1 MQKQKGF
8 ANVTLVIIIVLIA
21 GGVGYYLAKQVKKPP
36 VPPLSPTVACQQANW
51 SALLPQIKN
60 ILIAAGA
67 PSVGQF
73 VPLAVGEEVDI
84 TGDGCTEA
92 VVLVDAGGAYTTTFA
107 LFRSENSSP
116 VFAEQKENSG
126 QIVKVMFDAG
136 ASVKN
141 QLGYKTLP
149 QDNGFYTFQ
158 KNYDEQNGQIIL
170 ANCEINTYVWNSA
183 TKVFDYNA
191 NLTTALS
198 LQVCI

>member
-73 VPLAVGEEVDI
+73 VP
-84 TGDGCTEA
+84 
-92 VVLVDAGGAYTTTFA
+92 LVDAGGAYTTTFA